1 MKKKIK
7 KVERV
12 RGRVKAD
19 KNSHA
24 DKKTAKINKD
34 EERALIFLPVADQ
47 DESLRMTVFS
57 NLFGLCI
64 LTASCLQMN
73 EWKCVIL
80 HTQLV
85 ILIC

>member
-1 MKKKIK
+1 MHHTRLLNAEKNYTTKKKKK

-24 DKKTAKINKD
+24 DKKNSQHKD

-57 NLFGLCI
+57 NLFGSCI

-73 EWKCVIL
+73 
-80 HTQLV
+80 
-85 ILIC
+85 

>member
-1 MKKKIK
+1 MHHTRLLNAEKNYTMKKKIK

-24 DKKTAKINKD
+24 DKKTANINKD

-57 NLFGLCI
+57 NLFGSCI
-64 LTASCLQMN
+64 LTEPPAY
-73 EWKCVIL
+73 K
-80 HTQLV
+80 
-85 ILIC
+85 